1 MILPTEIKLYCKM
14 LGIATTDILPSNFH
28 EKILDF
34 SVVLIFAKRIK
45 TKATARIQLIPW
57 QIKVAHAT
65 PATPILNAVTNSMS
79 IPILESDE
87 QARKINGVFESPSAE
102 KIPVAIL

>member
-1 MILPTEIKLYCKM
+1 M
-14 LGIATTDILPSNFH
+14 
-28 EKILDF
+28 
-34 SVVLIFAKRIK
+34 KRILVEK
-45 TKATARIQLIPW
+45 TETLPLVSIFLSFRHTTANDKMQLIPW

-87 QARKINGVFESPSAE
+87 QTRKINGVFESPSAE